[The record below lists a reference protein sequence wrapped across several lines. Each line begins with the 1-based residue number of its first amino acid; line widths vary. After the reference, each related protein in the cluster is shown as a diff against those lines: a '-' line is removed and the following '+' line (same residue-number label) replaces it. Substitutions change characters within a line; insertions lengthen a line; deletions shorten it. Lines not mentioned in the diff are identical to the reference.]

1 MTKLFWIEALLI
13 VTALLLHVVASSP
26 TSGDEPQLM
35 EEAIP
40 LDLSENYAANLALF
54 TNYWFGIEV
63 LPNVAP
69 VMTGTSLL
77 PYDVTADSIK
87 WELSGVVTDD
97 QAGAIVVIYG
107 VPENIAVAQVDPMT
121 GYWSYQ
127 FVEPIDYTGAIAVQ
141 AVDFFGLGSEIKP
154 FGIGLPGAN
163 GPQSPLTSR

>member
-13 VTALLLHVVASSP
+13 VTALLLHGVASPP
-26 TSGDEPQLM
+26 TRGDEPQLM
-35 EEAIP
+35 VDSQP

-69 VMTGTSLL
+69 VMTGTGLI
-77 PYDVTADSIK
+77 PCDVTADSIT

-121 GYWSYQ
+121 GYWFYQ
-127 FVEPIDYTGAIAVQ
+127 FTEPIDYAGAIAVQ

-163 GPQSPLTSR
+163 GPQSPLTMR